1 MKNGAV
7 NDRPG
12 LLARYERQP
21 VLRGL
26 IQLIPFSIGS
36 AADSALL
43 TQLNNY
49 RDQKLRT
56 FFDELGSGSI
66 ELTEEQVSSNDFL
79 HCYFATVSAALRSR
93 RSEKI
98 CLLARILRGQ
108 IEGEVS
114 STDEYEEIVGIVDE
128 LSYREVQIISILYK
142 KERDYPDAGNE
153 NDLQRAMRI
162 WPDFEQEV
170 RLALGIDPE
179 LLRSMLV
186 RIQRSGCYEE
196 FTGSFLDYT
205 GGMGKT
211 TPLYLKIMNA
221 VATIADKTA

>member
-1 MKNGAV
+1 M

-26 IQLIPFSIGS
+26 IQLIPMGIGS

-79 HCYFATVSAALRSR
+79 HCYFSTVSAALRSR

-98 CLLARILRGQ
+98 RLLAKILRGQ

-114 STDEYEEIVGIVDE
+114 NTDEYEEIVGIVDD
-128 LSYREVQIISILYK
+128 LSYREVQIIVILHK
-142 KERDYPDAGNE
+142 KEQDNPIAGNE

-162 WPDFEQEV
+162 WPGFEQEV

-179 LLRSMLV
+179 LLRSLLV

-196 FTGSFLDYT
+196 FTGSFASYT
-205 GGMGKT
+205 GGIGKT

-221 VATIADKTA
+221 AVTTADKTA